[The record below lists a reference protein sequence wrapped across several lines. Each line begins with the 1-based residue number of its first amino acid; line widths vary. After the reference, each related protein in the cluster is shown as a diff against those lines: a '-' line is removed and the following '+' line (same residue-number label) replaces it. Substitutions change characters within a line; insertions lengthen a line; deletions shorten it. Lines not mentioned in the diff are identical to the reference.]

1 MQEII
6 EKLNKEFKD
15 YIEDIRRKDDI
26 EIAINSAY
34 EIVVKQEILDLFE
47 CGEIWR
53 DEEQRKSMLQ
63 EPNLLE
69 YLYQE
74 WLDCDSNMR
83 ESIYYSV
90 ASAIDKIK

>member
-69 YLYQE
+69 YLYEE
-74 WLDCDSNMR
+74 WLDFDGNMR

-90 ASAIDKIK
+90 TDAIDRIK

>member
-69 YLYQE
+69 YLYEE
-74 WLDCDSNMR
+74 WLDFDGNMR

>member
-69 YLYQE
+69 YLYEE
-74 WLDCDSNMR
+74 WLDFDGNMR

-90 ASAIDKIK
+90 AGAIDKIK